1 MGEIGRKK
9 AIITLE
15 YLEEMKTNI
24 ETPDT
29 VEALEKIIRI
39 IKMTEAFR
47 SLTSSFYFEPKGL
60 FLWGGDER

>member
-39 IKMTEAFR
+39 IKMTEAF
-47 SLTSSFYFEPKGL
+47 
-60 FLWGGDER
+60 